1 MTIITSTFTPLAFSP
16 NLTIPELITKYNP
29 DHVLPEKVVHE
40 DTISGKT
47 LTYGGL
53 RLDAARCAWG
63 LQQLGLQEGDVVCV
77 IIPNST
83 DFVLLAH
90 SVWWAG
96 ATFSPLNPSYTV
108 NDIAHSLDLVKPTHV
123 VVAGAYL
130 QSVQNALWVSS
141 LSKSG
146 GRQPKILT
154 VLDRVKGFSL
164 FPEDVIGKTTEQA
177 IPPYSLEGSAKSA
190 KTAVAIICFSSGTT
204 GKMKG
209 VQLTHYNLVQN
220 LLQYRTSIPY
230 MANGT
235 SSEVFFPPYCHIYG
249 LSTVV
254 LLGMW
259 MGNFTLGIPAFD
271 FETFCRQMARVRA
284 TWAHIVPPV
293 ALLLASSEIIEKYD
307 LSSLRYI
314 IVAAA
319 PLKPALQTR
328 LKARF
333 PMATVLQGYG
343 LSECSPGVTFQ
354 HSNDES
360 SVGTVGRIFSGTE
373 ARLVDPATGQD
384 VEQGQEGELWV
395 RGPQVMLG
403 YVGDEVATSNTFS
416 GDWLRTGDIMKL
428 DEKGNFWITD
438 RLKEMIKYKG
448 FQVAPSE
455 LEDLLLGHPE
465 VVDAAVCAVYDN
477 SQATEVPLAYVSLGP
492 KHTEWIE
499 TKRASVLEEIRTW
512 VDGKVA
518 GYKKLR
524 GGVHHLQELPKT
536 NTGKILRKDLPA
548 KLKEAREARL

>member
-1 MTIITSTFTPLAFSP
+1 MAIITSTFTPLYVSP
-16 NLTIPELITKYNP
+16 NLTIPELITEYNP
-29 DHVLPEKVVHE
+29 DHVLLDKVVHE
-40 DTISGKT
+40 DTLTGKT
-47 LTYGGL
+47 LTYGSL
-53 RLDAARCAWG
+53 RRDASRCAWG
-63 LQQLGLQEGDVVCV
+63 LQQLGLQPGAVVCV

-90 SVWWAG
+90 SVWWVG

-108 NDIAHSLDLVKPTHV
+108 SDIAHSLHLVKPSHI
-123 VVAGAYL
+123 VVAGSHL

-141 LSKSG
+141 LSKAG
-146 GRQPKILT
+146 GKLPKILT
-154 VLDRVKGFSL
+154 VLDRLEGFSL
-164 FPEDVIGKTTEQA
+164 FPEDVIGKSNEQT
-177 IPPYSLEGSAKSA
+177 IPPYSLEGSSKSA
-190 KTAVAIICFSSGTT
+190 KEAVAVICFSSGTT

-209 VQLTHYNLVQN
+209 VQLTHYNLVSN

-230 MANGT
+230 MANAT

-259 MGNFTLGIPAFD
+259 FGNFTLAIPAFD
-271 FETFCRQMARVRA
+271 FETFCSQMARVKA

-293 ALLLASSEIIEKYD
+293 ALLLASSDVIDRYD

-319 PLKPALQTR
+319 PLKPALQER

-333 PMATVLQGYG
+333 PDATVLQGYG

-373 ARLVDPATGQD
+373 ARLVDPNTGED
-384 VEQGQEGELWV
+384 VDEGAEGELWI

-403 YVGDEVATSNTFS
+403 YVGDDAATRNTFE
-416 GDWLRTGDIMKL
+416 GDWLRTGDIMRL
-428 DEKGNFWITD
+428 DGKGNFWITD

-465 VVDAAVCAVYDN
+465 VVDAAVCAFYDN
-477 SQATEVPLAYVSLGP
+477 SQATEVPLAYVSLVP
-492 KHTEWIE
+492 AHTEWTE
-499 TKRASVLEEIRTW
+499 TKRASVLEDIRTW

-524 GGVHHLQELPKT
+524 GGVHHLQVLPKT

-548 KLKEAREARL
+548 KLKETREAKL

>member
-1 MTIITSTFTPLAFSP
+1 MAIITSTFAPLHVSP
-16 NLTIPELITKYNP
+16 NLTIPELITQYNP
-29 DHVLPEKVVHE
+29 DHIPPSKIVHE
-40 DTISGKT
+40 DTITGKT
-47 LTYGGL
+47 LTYGSL

-63 LQQLGLQEGDVVCV
+63 LQQLGLREGSVVCV

-108 NDIAHSLDLVKPTHV
+108 SDIAHSLDLVQPSHI

-141 LSKSG
+141 LSKA
-146 GRQPKILT
+146 GRKLPKILT
-154 VLDRVKGFSL
+154 VLDRVVGFPL
-164 FPEDVIGKTTEQA
+164 FPEDVIGQTTEEA
-177 IPPYSLEGSAKSA
+177 IPPFSLEGSTKSA
-190 KTAVAIICFSSGTT
+190 KEAVAIICFSSGTT

-209 VQLTHYNLVQN
+209 VQLTHSNLVQN
-220 LLQYRTSIPY
+220 LLQYRASIPY

-249 LSTVV
+249 LSTIV

-271 FETFCRQMARVRA
+271 FETFCGQMARVRA

-293 ALLLASSEIIEKYD
+293 ALLLASSDIIERSD
-307 LSSLRYI
+307 LISLRYI

-319 PLKPALQTR
+319 PLKPALQRR

-333 PMATVLQGYG
+333 PQATVLQGYG

-360 SVGTVGRIFSGTE
+360 SVGTVGRIFAGTE
-373 ARLVDPATGQD
+373 ARLVDPGTGQD
-384 VEQGQEGELWV
+384 VEQGQEGELWI

-403 YVGDEVATSNTFS
+403 YVGDEAATRNTFE

-477 SQATEVPLAYVSLGP
+477 SQATEVPLAYVSLSHA
-492 KHTEWIE
+492 HTEWTE

-548 KLKEAREARL
+548 KLKEAREAKL